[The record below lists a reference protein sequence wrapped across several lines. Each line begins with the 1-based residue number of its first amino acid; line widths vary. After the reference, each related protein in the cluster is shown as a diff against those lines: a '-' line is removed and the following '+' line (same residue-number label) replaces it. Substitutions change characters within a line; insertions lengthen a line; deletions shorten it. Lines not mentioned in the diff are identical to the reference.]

1 MATTEPQEL
10 EHNRYRL
17 TRDQFDRAVA
27 AGLVGTVELVDGAI
41 TLAGTPLPIT
51 VEWLRRAVDA
61 GVIDE
66 DAPVELLNGELVAM
80 TPANP
85 PHSSM
90 VRKLSRHMYE
100 RLDAANFAILIQMP
114 IELGELSKPEPDLT
128 IAKGPE
134 SDYEERD
141 PTAPDVLLVVEVANT
156 SLAKDR
162 TEKLPIYA
170 KAGIRESCIINLPER
185 VVDVYRDPHLGE
197 YQWAKS
203 FDGGIVAPKESALAG
218 IALDAATLF

>member
-1 MATTEPQEL
+1 MSATEPQL

-17 TRDQFDRAVA
+17 TRAQYNRAVG
-27 AGLVGTVELVDGAI
+27 AGLVGAVELVDGAI
-41 TLAGTPLPIT
+41 TLGGMRLPIT

-66 DAPVELLNGELVAM
+66 DARVELLNGELVAM

-90 VRKLSRHMYE
+90 VRKLSRHLYQQ
-100 RLDAANFAILIQMP
+100 LDATDFAILVQMP
-114 IELGELSKPEPDLT
+114 IEFGELSKPEPDLT
-128 IAKGPE
+128 VAKGPE
-134 SDYEERD
+134 SDYDERD

-162 TEKLPIYA
+162 SEKLPIYA
-170 KAGIRESCIINLPER
+170 RAGIREAWIVSLPER
-185 VVDVYRDPHLGE
+185 LIHVYRDPHLGQ
-197 YQWAKS
+197 YQSAKS
-203 FDGGIVAPKESALAG
+203 LDHGIVVPSESTLTA
-218 IALDAATLF
+218 IAVDIDTLF